1 MDEKNK
7 KHKGD
12 LTIAMF
18 PKKTLGVLGGMG
30 PLASAEFMTLLAKL
44 APAECDQ
51 EHPKVILLSWPQI
64 PDRTK
69 AILRGGEDPSPYLL
83 EGLSKLAS
91 WGADLL
97 AIPCNT
103 AHYFIDRMEADL
115 PKPLIHIVEATL
127 EETKRRTSGGAW
139 LLATSGTIK
148 TELYQK
154 HAPRMGVQLLLPEKS
169 SQEQIQNCIELV
181 KKNDLQGAGSLLK
194 DILSSLSRERDL
206 PFIAAC
212 TEIPLAF
219 KAIGKESLM
228 ISSLNA
234 LALKC
239 ISVIYDQK
247 SLCS

>member
-1 MDEKNK
+1 MRSGTP
-7 KHKGD
+7 KGNF
-12 LTIAMF
+12 AF
-18 PKKTLGVLGGMG
+18 
-30 PLASAEFMTLLAKL
+30 LATNTGQ
-44 APAECDQ
+44 DQ
-51 EHPKVILLSWPQI
+51 SHIEG
-64 PDRTK
+64 
-69 AILRGGEDPSPYLL
+69 GGEDPSPYLL
-83 EGLSKLAS
+83 EGLRKLAS

-103 AHYFIDRMEADL
+103 AHYFIDKMEADL

-139 LLATSGTIK
+139 LLATCGTIK

-154 HAPRMGVQLLLPEKS
+154 HAQEMGVQLLLPEKS

-181 KKNDLQGAGSLLK
+181 KKNDLRGAGSLLK

-206 PFIAAC
+206 PFVAAC

-219 KAIGKESLM
+219 KAIGKEGLM
-228 ISSLNA
+228 ISSLDA

>member
-1 MDEKNK
+1 M
-7 KHKGD
+7 
-12 LTIAMF
+12 
-18 PKKTLGVLGGMG
+18 
-30 PLASAEFMTLLAKL
+30 

-69 AILRGGEDPSPYLL
+69 AILRREKILRRTCSKDCASLPPGGRPVGHPR
-83 EGLSKLAS
+83 
-91 WGADLL
+91 
-97 AIPCNT
+97 NT

-139 LLATSGTIK
+139 LLATCGTMK

-154 HAPRMGVQLLLPEKS
+154 HAQRMGVQLLLPEKS

-194 DILSSLSRERDL
+194 DILSSLSRERDI
-206 PFIAAC
+206 PFVAAC

-219 KAIGKESLM
+219 KAIGKEGLM
-228 ISSLNA
+228 ISSLDA